1 MTTQVAIS
9 NENIEE
15 SAAAVQPL
23 SIPCGA
29 NRGFFN
35 IGNQNAE
42 THCEITSAATRVQ
55 YYGEPADV
63 FDTEFGGELA
73 RF

>member
-15 SAAAVQPL
+15 SVAAGQPL

-29 NRGFFN
+29 NHGFVNNRKPERG
-35 IGNQNAE
+35 NALRN
-42 THCEITSAATRVQ
+42 HFSRYKGA
-55 YYGEPADV
+55 V
-63 FDTEFGGELA
+63 FRRTC
-73 RF
+73 

>member
-15 SAAAVQPL
+15 SVVAGQPL

-29 NRGFFN
+29 NHGFVN
-35 IGNQNAE
+35 NGNQNAE
-42 THCEITSAATRVQ
+42 MLCGITSAATMAQ
-55 YYGEPADV
+55 YFGEPIDV